1 MGRAV
6 ISVETQKN
14 KVEIFMAHVMD
25 WKNGKRSPAHSF
37 PLAMASEGESVRIV
51 LIRGGHNI
59 QERMLSMGLTLD
71 DIIEVVQRQNK
82 GAVLISK
89 AGSRYAFGGGMA
101 HKINVMKV

>member
-89 AGSRYAFGGGMA
+89 AGSRYAFGGGRA
-101 HKINVMKV
+101 HKINVTKV

>member
-71 DIIEVVQRQNK
+71 DVIEVVQRQNK